1 MTPICWTALWLCRR
15 GPPIAELALYALG
28 IAKNQLFIGG
38 SKWYVPPL
46 PAPDGRAFTVGNVEA
61 AVMTLEMASD
71 DLSEGEF
78 TAWVRIHARYCRADD
93 TG

>member
-1 MTPICWTALWLCRR
+1 MALPPSAAYR
-15 GPPIAELALYALG
+15 GVSLYALG

-38 SKWYVPPL
+38 NSVRSAS

-61 AVMTLEMASD
+61 AVMTLEMASE

-78 TAWVRIHARYCRADD
+78 TAWVRIHARIE
-93 TG
+93 G

>member
-1 MTPICWTALWLCRR
+1 MRAICWIALWLCRR
-15 GPPIAELALYALG
+15 APPIAELALYALG

-38 SKWYVPPL
+38 NSVRSAS

-61 AVMTLEMASD
+61 AVMTLEMASE

-78 TAWVRIHARYCRADD
+78 TAWVRIHARIE
-93 TG
+93 G